1 MFNCNSSSWDGT
13 VASPPMEIWMHPHLC
28 ATQLAAFT
36 CRLWPNPLMGLQ
48 HSTHF
53 SYRGTVTAKH
63 HRRRESA
70 AFMRGCP
77 SSFRHRSI
85 HNEIWDFLSKTTAA
99 TGKKSL
105 FSYNVDS
112 SRLLE
117 RNQMLHQVHIHCQ
130 HPESPF
136 SCPPTTTTSL
146 SFSTI
151 KYFSRWFGFN
161 NSRSWWGHSC
171 RANTGTG
178 SSICLW
184 MGNTYPIPPPDTSS
198 WRAGGGA
205 QSHQKE

>member
-1 MFNCNSSSWDGT
+1 
-13 VASPPMEIWMHPHLC
+13 MHPHLC

-53 SYRGTVTAKH
+53 SYRGTVTAKRH
-63 HRRRESA
+63 GRHDVYAWTPVLIQA
-70 AFMRGCP
+70 AFNSQPNLR
-77 SSFRHRSI
+77 FLI
-85 HNEIWDFLSKTTAA
+85 KHNCHQL
-99 TGKKSL
+99 KKRSL

-112 SRLLE
+112 SNLLE
-117 RNQMLHQVHIHCQ
+117 RKNKCSIKFIFSANTLSHLFPVPPSPQ
-130 HPESPF
+130 HPTF
-136 SCPPTTTTSL
+136 L

-178 SSICLW
+178 SSICL
-184 MGNTYPIPPPDTSS
+184 
-198 WRAGGGA
+198 
-205 QSHQKE
+205 